1 MKINRANRDAL
12 QRDKDCKK
20 ERLRK
25 KIKRLAQDDKSR
37 INEKEKDNVRQANYR
52 KKQLLI
58 NPNEYRQTVAQNKA
72 NSRNSTVKTEEGRR
86 KAFLHAV
93 KFGPIF
99 GCVSCHRLCFDNSVI
114 RLKESFPSDIAKVH
128 PEIFEMAIESYKNV
142 EPVDGSYYLCLTCK
156 KYIFK
161 GKVPPMSHK
170 NNLEVFDTSDFSELL
185 LSELEQNLIARN
197 ILFMKIHQLPKS
209 RMSCVK
215 DRLVNVP
222 IHESDVINTVRSL
235 PRTMEDAGIVPVKL
249 KRKKKYKNVHLTEYV
264 SVPKIKQALRTL
276 KSLGHKYYQFVTEA
290 DIDSY
295 EERCDSIDVGQDDP
309 ESETAA
315 NGKEAVDD
323 KDDANDK
330 DQKDQ
335 ELEEYLSKDPVAKF
349 QFDYNNNSCFVNNV
363 PELAV
368 GDVDSQNESTSVAP
382 GEGKIPMDILQDKE
396 WDMKAFPS
404 LDPTGENSLNLKRDV
419 KLSAQQFFEQRLF
432 NINRRFANSPS
443 FIFAGVQY
451 VENKQ
456 LTGNINIA
464 FNRGR
469 STKTE
474 DGGTAFTLDDPYSV
488 LDNIKNT
495 PRYLK
500 KKKNEFIAKLENHG
514 PFQFFFTLSCAD
526 MRYDEN
532 FTSLLQDHKIEYV
545 YEGDKEHC
553 LIDGMY
559 LDEFLRQN
567 QNKHEFIRKNI
578 LTATRNF
585 DHRVKNFMKIIVMN
599 KFNEMHIEYYNY
611 RVEFQMRGAGH
622 IHGAL

>member
-1 MKINRANRDAL
+1 M
-12 QRDKDCKK
+12 
-20 ERLRK
+20 
-25 KIKRLAQDDKSR
+25 
-37 INEKEKDNVRQANYR
+37 
-52 KKQLLI
+52 
-58 NPNEYRQTVAQNKA
+58 
-72 NSRNSTVKTEEGRR
+72 
-86 KAFLHAV
+86 
-93 KFGPIF
+93 
-99 GCVSCHRLCFDNSVI
+99 
-114 RLKESFPSDIAKVH
+114 
-128 PEIFEMAIESYKNV
+128 
-142 EPVDGSYYLCLTCK
+142 
-156 KYIFK
+156 
-161 GKVPPMSHK
+161 
-170 NNLEVFDTSDFSELL
+170 
-185 LSELEQNLIARN
+185 
-197 ILFMKIHQLPKS
+197 
-209 RMSCVK
+209 
-215 DRLVNVP
+215 
-222 IHESDVINTVRSL
+222 
-235 PRTMEDAGIVPVKL
+235 
-249 KRKKKYKNVHLTEYV
+249 
-264 SVPKIKQALRTL
+264 
-276 KSLGHKYYQFVTEA
+276 
-290 DIDSY
+290 
-295 EERCDSIDVGQDDP
+295 DSIDVEQDDP

-349 QFDYNNNSCFVNNV
+349 QFDYNKNSCFVNNV

-532 FTSLLQDHKIEYV
+532 FTSLLQDHARYS
-545 YEGDKEHC
+545 
-553 LIDGMY
+553 
-559 LDEFLRQN
+559 Q
-567 QNKHEFIRKNI
+567 RKNHN
-578 LTATRNF
+578 L
-585 DHRVKNFMKIIVMN
+585 
-599 KFNEMHIEYYNY
+599 
-611 RVEFQMRGAGH
+611 
-622 IHGAL
+622 